1 MRYLARKFGLYG
13 KDDLEAGFIDMYADL
28 LSDLG
33 AEMVNLRREKDEEKR
48 KELAEKL
55 YKEII
60 PNQVKYIDERLGKSG
75 SGFIASSGFSWVDL
89 YLYLVIDWIPEKE
102 SLLDKYKNVR
112 ENFNKV
118 VSIPG
123 IANWLKIRP
132 VTQD

>member
-1 MRYLARKFGLYG
+1 MYG

-60 PNQVKYIDERLGKSG
+60 PNKVKYIDERLGKSG
-75 SGFIASSGFSWVDL
+75 SGFIVSSGFSWVDL

-102 SLLDKYKNVR
+102 SLLEKFKNVR